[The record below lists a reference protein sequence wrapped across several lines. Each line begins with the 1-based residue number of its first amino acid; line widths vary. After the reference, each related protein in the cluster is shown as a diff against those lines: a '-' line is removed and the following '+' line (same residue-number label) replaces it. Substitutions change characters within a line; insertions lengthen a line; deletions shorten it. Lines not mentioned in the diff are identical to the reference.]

1 MTSGLGHWGTD
12 TDNVYIIASHT
23 RRAAQLYTH
32 SATMRPLLVGW
43 VLLVILNLSLQ
54 HVCDLKHAEEQTKVR
69 IRAGNEPSRSLK
81 FHNHREGPY

>member
-1 MTSGLGHWGTD
+1 
-12 TDNVYIIASHT
+12 
-23 RRAAQLYTH
+23 
-32 SATMRPLLVGW
+32 MRPLLVGW
-43 VLLVILNLSLQ
+43 VLLVILNLSLH